1 MWICTCVRHNQPSL
15 QISVVS
21 FQQKIN
27 SFFQVHCPICIQSFS
42 MYTSEIGD
50 STSTKSESV
59 PVPLSVSSMEKKRK
73 VRTGSTQ
80 FSYSEKHLPVAQ
92 ETWKKNEVGT
102 PCTSEQAVGTPA
114 TSKFVFIFKEL
125 VPLDVLTCNSSSI
138 LPNDQHGQHW
148 LWKLH
153 SGWELPSVLLSM
165 GLFLNNFVMAQASLL
180 VTRPLFCWR
189 HVHNVKTTGGIYF
202 GHDSNSQF
210 ARVLSVLVIDLPS
223 FYGSKFVL
231 AEI

>member
-114 TSKFVFIFKEL
+114 TSKFVFIFKSLCLWMCWL
-125 VPLDVLTCNSSSI
+125 VIPAVYCLTTSMASTGSGNFTVGGNFLLFFWAWDYSWI
-138 LPNDQHGQHW
+138 TLWW
-148 LWKLH
+148 L
-153 SGWELPSVLLSM
+153 
-165 GLFLNNFVMAQASLL
+165 
-180 VTRPLFCWR
+180 RPLCWSPD
-189 HVHNVKTTGGIYF
+189 HYSAGGTFIMLR
-202 GHDSNSQF
+202 Q
-210 ARVLSVLVIDLPS
+210 LVGYILGTIAIVNLHE
-223 FYGSKFVL
+223 FFL
-231 AEI
+231 F